1 MKEVTE
7 MKEKLE
13 QHQMSKSNKTKYRL
27 HRRQINLLEV
37 LNKVNGLMNKV
48 KDHPDLRTRQEKER

>member
-1 MKEVTE
+1 MKEVME

-13 QHQMSKSNKTKYRL
+13 HHQMSKSNKTKYRL

-37 LNKVNGLMNKV
+37 PNKVNGLMNKV